1 MMMYLIRFPLQ
12 LENGDVF
19 DCSVVQYFKEKYHI
33 DLQYP
38 FLPCLQVIT
47 VYIIII
53 ITIIIII
60 IIIVG
65 WSREEAYLPS
75 IRGNPLH

>member
-1 MMMYLIRFPLQ
+1 MIMMMMYLIRFPLQ

-38 FLPCLQVIT
+38 FLPCLQVIN
-47 VYIIII
+47 VY
-53 ITIIIII
+53 ITIIIILLLLLLLL
-60 IIIVG
+60 
-65 WSREEAYLPS
+65 SL
-75 IRGNPLH
+75 LLL